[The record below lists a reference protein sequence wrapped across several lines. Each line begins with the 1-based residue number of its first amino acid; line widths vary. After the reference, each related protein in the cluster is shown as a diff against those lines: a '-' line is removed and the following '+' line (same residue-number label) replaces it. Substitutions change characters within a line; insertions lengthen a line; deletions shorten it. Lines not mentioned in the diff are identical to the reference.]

1 MKIDQHIKQELHK
14 MYKEIR
20 ERGGIV
26 EVTAP
31 YRLSDLEIAALKKTF
46 PMIRAAELILH
57 VDQSLIAGVIIK
69 YRSKMIDLSLRSELK
84 NLTQLLYESL

>member
-1 MKIDQHIKQELHK
+1 MKIDQHVKQELHK

-31 YRLSDLEIAALKKTF
+31 YRLTDLEIAELKKTF
-46 PMIRAAELILH
+46 PMIRGAELILH
-57 VDQSLIAGVIIK
+57 VEPTLLAGVVIK
-69 YRSKMIDLSLRSELK
+69 YKSKMIDLSLKSELT